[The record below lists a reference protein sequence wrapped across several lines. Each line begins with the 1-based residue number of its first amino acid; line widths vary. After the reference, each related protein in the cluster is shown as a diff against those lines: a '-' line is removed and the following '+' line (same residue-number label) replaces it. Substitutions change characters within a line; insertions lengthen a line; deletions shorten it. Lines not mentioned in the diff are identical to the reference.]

1 MFLRVSLSSESELQL
16 LDAAIGKVG
25 EGGGG
30 GGGGEGGG
38 GEGGGGE
45 GGGGEGG
52 GGGGVGCVAI
62 GSVTTGIESEA
73 MQEGNT
79 DATVSIRVSIHVY
92 SIGYI

>member
-1 MFLRVSLSSESELQL
+1 MRVSLSSESELQL

-30 GGGGEGGG
+30 
-38 GEGGGGE
+38 GGGGE